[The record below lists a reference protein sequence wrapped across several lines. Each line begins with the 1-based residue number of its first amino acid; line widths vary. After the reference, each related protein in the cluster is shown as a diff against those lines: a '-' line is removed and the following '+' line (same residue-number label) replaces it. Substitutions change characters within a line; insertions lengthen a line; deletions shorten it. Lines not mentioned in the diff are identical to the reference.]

1 MKKLLTSFIVLLS
14 LNAFA
19 KINRCQLYNKQIC
32 ANLTAEWGGRPNL
45 AMIYFTKGII
55 EKESGWEE
63 DSERTEDDGKTDYGL
78 MHIQGPTARGIGLEG
93 PERSLLQAD
102 IGLKYGIKYLV
113 QKLKLAMVEAKKG
126 KHSVWD
132 ITAASYNN
140 GSIAYRQNGTLVSHR
155 EPLGNEKYLTYEE
168 AVLNLAKQM
177 MQNCRGLT
185 IEQIC
190 Q

>member
-1 MKKLLTSFIVLLS
+1 MRKLIIFFILLS
-14 LNAFA
+14 SVSAIA
-19 KINRCQLYNKQIC
+19 GINRCELYNKQIC
-32 ANLTAEWGGRPNL
+32 ANLTTEWSGRPNL
-45 AMIYFTKGII
+45 AMIYFTKAII

-63 DSERTEDDGKTDYGL
+63 DSERTEDNGKTSYGL

-93 PERSLLQAD
+93 PERSLLRAD
-102 IGLKYGIKYLV
+102 IGLQYGIKYLV
-113 QKLKLAMVEAKKG
+113 KKLKIAMVEAKKG

-140 GSIAYRQNGTLVSHR
+140 GSIAYRKNGTLISHR
-155 EPLGNEKYLTYEE
+155 EPLGNGKYLTYQE

-177 MQNCRGLT
+177 MQNCSEWT